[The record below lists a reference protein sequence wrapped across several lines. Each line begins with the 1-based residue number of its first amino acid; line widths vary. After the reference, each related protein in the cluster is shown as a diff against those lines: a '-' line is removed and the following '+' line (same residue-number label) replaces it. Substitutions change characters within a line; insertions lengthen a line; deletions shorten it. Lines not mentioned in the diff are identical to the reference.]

1 MAKYNHDETVKCYYE
16 AELDKLGGNVKVKF
30 TSDAGETNYL
40 DLNDESC
47 KAIAKL
53 LLSIT
58 KDKQI
63 IV

>member
-1 MAKYNHDETVKCYYE
+1 MKNYYE
-16 AELDKLGGNVKVKF
+16 KQLQKLGGNVKVKF
-30 TSDAGETNYL
+30 TSDNGETNYL